1 MTKGTDKTAI
11 VTGASRGIGR
21 STARALAAAGLRV
34 FLVADGT
41 REELDA
47 ACAECEAVHPQR
59 AKMASGVFDL
69 GRSESAQG
77 VVEAALAA
85 CGRVD
90 VLVSNAGIRIRKPFG
105 EFSVQDFD
113 QVMAVNLRAG
123 FLLAQAVAPAM
134 RASGGGRIIFM
145 ASQLGIVADP
155 GATLYGMTK
164 AALIHLAKSL
174 ALELAPDGIMVNA
187 VSPGPIG
194 TEYYEQRLQRDPE
207 LLKRRLEAIPLK
219 RLGRPEEVAA
229 AVTFLATT
237 DATFIHG
244 SNLVIDGGFVIH

>member
-1 MTKGTDKTAI
+1 
-11 VTGASRGIGR
+11 
-21 STARALAAAGLRV
+21 
-34 FLVADGT
+34 
-41 REELDA
+41 
-47 ACAECEAVHPQR
+47 
-59 AKMASGVFDL
+59 
-69 GRSESAQG
+69 
-77 VVEAALAA
+77 
-85 CGRVD
+85 
-90 VLVSNAGIRIRKPFG
+90 
-105 EFSVQDFD
+105 
-113 QVMAVNLRAG
+113 VNLRAG
-123 FLLAQAVAPAM
+123 FLLAQAAAPAM

-194 TEYYEQRLQRDPE
+194 TEYYEQRLQREPE

-237 DATFIHG
+237 EATFIHG